1 MYWYRCPHCD
11 RQGFV
16 RAETVIRGGSETLE
30 LYNGHRHHTW
40 KPHDETPSEHATSP
54 RSAE

>member
-16 RAETVIRGGSETLE
+16 RAETVIGGSATLE
-30 LYNGHRHHTW
+30 PYCGYGHRTRM
-40 KPHDETPSEHATSP
+40 PHDETPSEHATSP